1 MTRIQC
7 QDHVNPGQDIR
18 FPVEFIIC
26 KFLRIH
32 SQIRVFRSGQFVDKK
47 IRVTGRIYAMLILM
61 MVGIVVF
68 DSFKHTLPFY
78 YILYGIAGYIAGYF
92 IWLSQ
97 RIVLAEERQILSPE
111 VHPIG
116 KVITLLLLIIRY
128 LAGKVI
134 LEQFNIIW
142 ITDALYLIF
151 IGIYLAKIK
160 NIFRQIDEQLYA
172 YFFLSKDSYF
182 KRKKEP
188 GDQDDDL

>member
-1 MTRIQC
+1 MTKQR
-7 QDHVNPGQDIR
+7 NT
-18 FPVEFIIC
+18 F
-26 KFLRIH
+26 KK
-32 SQIRVFRSGQFVDKK
+32 QFVDRK
-47 IRVTGRIYAMLILM
+47 IRVKGRIYAMLVLV

-97 RIVLAEERQILSPE
+97 RIVLAEEKQILSLE
-111 VHPIG
+111 VNSIG
-116 KVITLLLLIIRY
+116 KVITILLLIIRY

-151 IGIYLAKIK
+151 MGIYMAKIK
-160 NIFRQIDEQLYA
+160 SIFRQIDEQLYA
-172 YFFLSKDSYF
+172 YFYLSKDKFLSDS
-182 KRKKEP
+182 KKP
-188 GDQDDDL
+188 TDHDDDL